1 MRKQGSWEEDVARQI
16 QAGEPV
22 DKAVVKRFI
31 RLVSDKVYLHQSVS
45 KNVKKAVCLALL
57 DNMDGRPKAKHKE
70 DLDWVI
76 AELERKRIRNN

>member
-16 QAGEPV
+16 QSGELV

-31 RLVSDKVYLHQSVS
+31 RLVSDKLYLYQSVS
-45 KNVKKAVCLALL
+45 KNVKKALCLAVL
-57 DNMDGRPKAKHKE
+57 DNMDGRPKAKHKA

-76 AELERKRIRNN
+76 EELERKKIRNN

>member
-1 MRKQGSWEEDVARQI
+1 MRRQGSWEEDVARRI

-31 RLVSDKVYLHQSVS
+31 RLVADKMYLHQSVS
-45 KNVKKAVCLALL
+45 KNVKKAFLLARL
-57 DNMDGRPKAKHKE
+57 DNLDGLPKAKHKA

-76 AELERKRIRNN
+76 AELEKKRIRNN